1 MTATRVPTGRGAS
14 PRIARAINDRLAL
27 RLLQQEGP
35 LTAGQLKE
43 LTGMSRPSVADLV
56 ERLQDSGLIEVVGES
71 GAARRGP
78 NARVYGIVAG
88 RAHVAGLDVRIE
100 SIAVEIADLLG
111 RTVAHRELPVPAE
124 ADPARIIEDG
134 IDLLKGAAAAAGV
147 DGLHTLAFGAPGL
160 VDPVTGRLSPT
171 GALPSWHGDLV
182 DEVRKRL
189 GVPVLL
195 ENEVNLAAVAEQRT
209 GGAADGDDATF
220 ALLWLGSGVG
230 AALMLDGRLRRG
242 ISGGAGEVGFLPL
255 STTGELPT
263 ATDCDNGF
271 HGMAGSRGVC
281 ALAREHGLAVTA
293 DDARAA
299 ADAVRAAAGAAQEAG
314 AATPPGAAGRAAE
327 FLDALAARIA
337 VGVASIVAVVDPGR
351 VVLAGEVGQAG
362 GRALA
367 DRVADR
373 LARLSPLRTAVQPTA
388 VEGAAILRG
397 AVITAMDAAQDAL
410 FTPPE

>member
-1 MTATRVPTGRGAS
+1 MTATRAQPGRGAS

-56 ERLQDSGLIEVVGES
+56 ERLQDAGLIEVVGES

-78 NARVYGIVAG
+78 NARVYGIVAA
-88 RAHVAGLDVRIE
+88 RAHVAALDVRIE

-111 RTVAHRELPVPAE
+111 RTVARGDLPVTPD
-124 ADPARIIEDG
+124 ADPARLVEDG
-134 IDLLKGAAAAAGV
+134 IDLLQDTAKTAGV
-147 DGLHTLAFGAPGL
+147 AALHTVAFGAPGL

-209 GGAADGDDATF
+209 GGAAGDDATF
-220 ALLWLGSGVG
+220 VLLWLGSGVG

-242 ISGGAGEVGFLPL
+242 MSGGAGEVGFLPL
-255 STTGELPT
+255 SGNGGLPT

-271 HGMAGSRGVC
+271 HGLAGSRGVC
-281 ALAREHGLAVTA
+281 ALARAHGLTA
-293 DDARAA
+293 AGEDAA
-299 ADAVRAAAGAAQEAG
+299 AAAEAVRSAAAAPPGSAG
-314 AATPPGAAGRAAE
+314 AL
-327 FLDALAARIA
+327 FLDELAARIA
-337 VGVASIVAVVDPGR
+337 VGVAAICAVVDPGR

-362 GRALA
+362 GKALA
-367 DRVADR
+367 GRVAER
-373 LARLSPLRTAVQPTA
+373 LALLSPLRTLVQPTA
-388 VEGAAILRG
+388 VDGAAILRG
-397 AVITAMDAAQDAL
+397 AVITAMDAAQDAV